1 MSFGIKPLGDK
12 VVIKKR
18 SRRKDSRRYFISQ
31 PSEGKA
37 FHRGSFGSGK
47 RQQGC

>member
-12 VVIKKR
+12 VVIK
-18 SRRKDSRRYFISQ
+18 RKEAEEKTAGGILLA
-31 PSEGKA
+31 SEGKA